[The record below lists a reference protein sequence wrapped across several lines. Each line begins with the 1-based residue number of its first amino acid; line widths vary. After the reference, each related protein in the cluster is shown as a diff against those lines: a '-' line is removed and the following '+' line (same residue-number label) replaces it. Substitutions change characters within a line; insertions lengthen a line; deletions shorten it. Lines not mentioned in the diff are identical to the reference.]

1 MSHLTVNKLCSG
13 YQKLEVLH
21 DVSLSVQKG
30 EIVSVIG
37 ANGAGKSTLMHTI
50 AGVLQVQ
57 KGEIQ
62 FKNERINDVP
72 PYARIERGLGYV
84 PQDANIFPD
93 LTVQENLEMGG
104 FIVSDLAHKIEEVL
118 SYFPKLKERFS
129 QYGSTLSGG
138 ERQMLAIGSALLTS
152 PELLILDEPIS
163 GLSPQATNSLIES
176 ITQINQSGCSLLWVV
191 EENPRATLAHTDR
204 VYLISNGELAKEAT
218 ADEFL
223 ADENFDKLFLGQ
235 HVEDTCA

>member
-1 MSHLTVNKLCSG
+1 MSLLTVNKLCSG
-13 YQKLEVLH
+13 YDKLEVLH
-21 DVSLSVQKG
+21 EMNLSVQEG

-37 ANGAGKSTLMHTI
+37 SNGAGKSTLMHTI
-50 AGVLQVQ
+50 AGVLPVQ
-57 KGEIQ
+57 KGEIH

-72 PYARIERGLGYV
+72 TYMRIEKGLGYV

-104 FIVSDLAHKIEEVL
+104 FIVSDLAQKMEEVF
-118 SYFPKLKERFS
+118 SYFPKLKERS
-129 QYGSTLSGG
+129 NQYGSTLSGG

-163 GLSPQATNSLIES
+163 GLSPQATQSLIES
-176 ITQINQSGCSLLWVV
+176 ITLINQSGCSLLWVV
-191 EENPRATLAHTDR
+191 EENPRATLAHTNR
-204 VYLISNGELAKEAT
+204 VYLISNGELAKEGT
-218 ADEFL
+218 AEEFL